1 MGKVYSTWG
10 IHVPTDWL
18 VWLTTSSIRMPFYR
32 LQWLHGEMRLLHIL
46 SMAVFFGTILV
57 LDLRLLGRAHDLS
70 LQQLARLTL
79 PWTYGGFLVAMVTG
93 VVLFLFDPIQVASH
107 TWFLP
112 KLALIGLALLNVAVF
127 HRRGFALSLAAV
139 GPTRYGRLAGA
150 LSLALWLGVIA
161 CATGNAVERPI
172 MPSRIRAE

>member
-57 LDLRLLGRAHDLS
+57 LDLRLLGRAHDLCS
-70 LQQLARLTL
+70 CST
-79 PWTYGGFLVAMVTG
+79 
-93 VVLFLFDPIQVASH
+93 
-107 TWFLP
+107 
-112 KLALIGLALLNVAVF
+112 
-127 HRRGFALSLAAV
+127 
-139 GPTRYGRLAGA
+139 
-150 LSLALWLGVIA
+150 
-161 CATGNAVERPI
+161 
-172 MPSRIRAE
+172 PSRWPVIPGSCPSWR